1 MTLAACAARYGL
13 TPRHERSRQLMTNK
27 NDVNGQTVNLIQKRY
42 TANAFATVSAVGLS
56 GCDPVL
62 NIAGAHF
69 PAWLVCALAGSLL
82 AALLWLFFLAVRID
96 AYLWPRPLVYSSL
109 AVLLAGFLYLIFFNH
124 I

>member
-1 MTLAACAARYGL
+1 
-13 TPRHERSRQLMTNK
+13 MTNK
-27 NDVNGQTVNLIQKRY
+27 NDVNGRTANRIAKRY
-42 TANAFATVSAVGLS
+42 TAGAFATVSGVGLS

-69 PAWLVCALAGSLL
+69 PAWLVCALTGSLL
-82 AALLWLFFLAVRID
+82 AALLWLFVLAARID

-109 AVLLAGFLYLIFFNH
+109 AVLLAGLLYLIFFNH

>member
-1 MTLAACAARYGL
+1 MKGR
-13 TPRHERSRQLMTNK
+13 
-27 NDVNGQTVNLIQKRY
+27 TVNLIAKRY
-42 TANAFATVSAVGLS
+42 TTGVLAVVSAVGLS

-69 PAWLVCALAGSLL
+69 PAWLLCALAGACLTVL
-82 AALLWLFFLAVRID
+82 TRPLFLAVRIE

-109 AVLLAGFLYLIFFNH
+109 AVLLACIAYLLFFNR

>member
-1 MTLAACAARYGL
+1 MTLPNRIRSTVRGVGTAPIAQRYAAGACAA
-13 TPRHERSRQLMTNK
+13 
-27 NDVNGQTVNLIQKRY
+27 
-42 TANAFATVSAVGLS
+42 VSAVGLS

>member
-1 MTLAACAARYGL
+1 MTLPNRAR
-13 TPRHERSRQLMTNK
+13 S
-27 NDVNGQTVNLIQKRY
+27 TVRGVETAPIAKRY
-42 TANAFATVSAVGLS
+42 AVGEFAAASAAGLS

-69 PAWLVCALAGSLL
+69 PAWLVCALAG
-82 AALLWLFFLAVRID
+82 ALLTALTRPLFLAVRIE

-109 AVLLAGFLYLIFFNH
+109 AVLLACIMYLLCFNR

>member
-1 MTLAACAARYGL
+1 M
-13 TPRHERSRQLMTNK
+13 
-27 NDVNGQTVNLIQKRY
+27 KRY
-42 TANAFATVSAVGLS
+42 AAGAFIVVSAAGLS

-69 PAWLVCALAGSLL
+69 PAWLVCALAGALL
-82 AALLWLFFLAVRID
+82 AALTRPLFLAAHIE

-109 AVLLAGFLYLIFFNH
+109 AGLLACIMYLLFFNR